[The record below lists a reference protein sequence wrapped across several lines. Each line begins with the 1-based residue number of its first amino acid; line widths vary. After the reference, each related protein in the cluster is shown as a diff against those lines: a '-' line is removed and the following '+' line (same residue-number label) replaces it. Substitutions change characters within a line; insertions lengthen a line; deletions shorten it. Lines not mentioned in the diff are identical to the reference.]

1 MYVDAKFLNKVLLL
15 YQIQQHVNTLT
26 HHNQAG
32 FSPGYKVGFTLTN
45 QLIKMYDIKMNK
57 KRTLT

>member
-26 HHNQAG
+26 HHGQAG
-32 FSPGYKVGFTLTN
+32 FSPGYKVGFTLTSEQKKN
-45 QLIKMYDIKMNK
+45 LDIIVSVSAA
-57 KRTLT
+57 